1 MSDELAD
8 SRLRKLKLEI
18 ALLEWRN
25 SGFGRLTRLTAIF
38 TVIVTLITVF
48 ATLLGW
54 GWDRFRE
61 RQLRARE
68 LSERIENQ
76 YRSNIQQLLRYPK
89 DENQTIPS
97 VIFVF
102 DDISN
107 LLQHYSPEEVANR
120 RLTIGT
126 WLAELRTSSEFDLGK
141 SRNAEFDNAVLKFCS
156 YCSEAAVKNPKYS
169 KIMLEKYTVALAPF
183 HKDDEKFKNVYKKP
197 GTDSFTVSR
206 TAESVEKEGFTVKLR
221 PFATMVRAYEL
232 HLALLNKAIQEN
244 PKDSD
249 ALKAAIDKYTCDFFL
264 ATQNPT
270 LTKNIFNIN
279 DDEMNARMTK
289 CIQ

>member
-1 MSDELAD
+1 MSDELTE

-25 SGFGRLTRLTAIF
+25 SRFGRLTRLTAVF
-38 TVIVTLITVF
+38 TVIVTVITVF

-61 RQLRARE
+61 RQLRAQE
-68 LSERIENQ
+68 LSERLENQ

-107 LLQHYSPEEVANR
+107 LLQHYSPEELANR
-120 RLTIGT
+120 RLMIGT
-126 WLAELRTSSEFDLGK
+126 WLAELRTSSEFDLGE
-141 SRNAEFDNAVLKFCS
+141 SRNVEFDYAVLKFCS
-156 YCSEAAVKNPKYS
+156 YCSEAVVKNPRYL
-169 KIMLEKYTVALAPF
+169 KIMLEKYSVALAPF
-183 HKDDEKFKNVYKKP
+183 HQDDDKFKSVYKIP
-197 GTDSFTVSR
+197 GTDSFNVFR
-206 TAESVEKEGFTVKLR
+206 TLESIEKQGFTIKLR

-232 HLALLNKAIQEN
+232 HLALLNKSIQEN
-244 PKDSD
+244 PKDD
-249 ALKAAIDKYTCDFFL
+249 ALKVALNRYTCDFFL

-270 LTKNIFNIN
+270 LTKNIFNVN
-279 DDEMNARMTK
+279 DDEMNARMAK